1 MAYTSG
7 SVVEIAGSVMIYIF
21 ILTTTYFVLHT
32 ISFQVLSLV
41 AKESS
46 FMITVAHTFNFF
58 HQESVFFHLLF
69 FVLLPFFFLL
79 FSSSSMFFRSSS
91 LSGFGL
97 VESVDCDL
105 ECWSNK

>member
-21 ILTTTYFVLHT
+21 ILTTTLFVLHT

-46 FMITVAHTFNFF
+46 LVITVAHTFNFF
-58 HQESVFFHLLF
+58 HQESVFFFICFSLF
-69 FVLLPFFFLL
+69 FYHFFFAIFKL
-79 FSSSSMFFRSSS
+79 FNV
-91 LSGFGL
+91 L
-97 VESVDCDL
+97 
-105 ECWSNK
+105 